1 MQNQLH
7 AIWFSSKLHVWG
19 EQVEAVDPADDVASM
34 AHQAARAGAAVLLGP
49 PPKTLVPTR
58 AMGPHELHE
67 SLGDLTP
74 DGLLASTATE
84 SELALW
90 LPAKGRLPPSPRDQ
104 QSHSPGE
111 RPGAALALCRVPT
124 LSIDAADAMDL
135 LIGMKEPAAGAAP
148 TTFEYWRTLAHY
160 ALSLLARQ
168 QFAPS
173 VERVGPGR
181 FQGRWIA
188 QVVDSGELEWL
199 DRYARAMPAMC
210 RCVDTTDR
218 WERDAV
224 RLIDDFLMSAC
235 EAVIRRS
242 LDGDEFYREFHER
255 AASERKWEV
264 AWIAGLVGER
274 RTLSWPVEDAD
285 EIASQIRAWAAL
297 SVAETPDTRHELGF
311 TLIEPGATDATATL
325 GDATFGIADDDAD
338 DSHLVDTVTPQDSGR
353 ATPTTADDVDE
364 RWRIRIEYRA
374 ADHDESLDVEKI
386 LREPSQ
392 ERSILSA
399 RLSSR
404 GAHLR
409 AELARASQ
417 ILPELRPLLEGELAN
432 ELTLNTGEAHR
443 FIRDQAPMLLAEGFN
458 VDLPEWAQARN
469 HRFGLELFVRP
480 QSNRSMD
487 EELSLGTFGL
497 TSMIEFDWRIAVG
510 DERISPAEFEMLA
523 ARGSPLVRLRGQWID
538 MDQIAAEKARN
549 FLRHRGSGH
558 VTLAQAL
565 RLSAGLDEEETGL
578 PIVGLTGSSWL
589 EQLLN
594 RLPETRLDRLSQPA
608 EFDGTMRPYQV
619 RGLEWLTFLNRL
631 GLGACLADDMGLGKT
646 IQLIALLLHERR
658 VQPDVGPTLL
668 FVPMSVVGNWQR
680 EIQRFARRIRT
691 LVHHGPERL
700 TGDSFVEAVRNHDV
714 VITTYGLAHRDS
726 KILSRVQW
734 HRIALD
740 EAQKI
745 KNPSAHQTIA
755 IRSLPAAHR
764 LALTGTPLENHLS
777 ELWSIMETLNPGL
790 LGSAAQFRKQFA
802 IPIEKLG
809 DQQRAEQLRRMIRP
823 FILRRLKNDPT
834 IECDL
839 PEKME
844 MRVFCNL
851 TPEQAALYRET
862 VQQMLTEIDQA
873 AGIRRRGLILA
884 TLTRLKQ
891 ICNHP
896 AHFLKDD
903 SPQLEGRSGKCER
916 IVEMLEEVLE
926 EGDAALIFTQ
936 YRVMGEL
943 LRQMFEQR
951 LRARTLFM
959 HGGTPAKQRD
969 ALVEEF
975 QNPNGE
981 ARLFL
986 LSLKAGGFG
995 LNLTRANHVFHFD
1008 RWWNPAV
1015 EQQAT
1020 DRAHRIGQS
1029 RRVQVHKF
1037 VCIGTIEDRID
1048 KLLTEKSALADH
1060 IVGSGDEW
1068 LTGLTTSELR
1078 EYLALSSEA
1087 VAES

>member
-1 MQNQLH
+1 M
-7 AIWFSSKLHVWG
+7 AP
-19 EQVEAVDPADDVASM
+19 QVT
-34 AHQAARAGAAVLLGP
+34 RGGAALMLDPPARIHTPIRALGP
-49 PPKTLVPTR
+49 S
-58 AMGPHELHE
+58 ELQE
-67 SLGDLTP
+67 ALGDLTP
-74 DGLLASTATE
+74 DGLLASIATE
-84 SELALW
+84 SDLSLW
-90 LPAKGRLPPSPRDQ
+90 LPMQGDSPAPPGSVEC
-104 QSHSPGE
+104 HSRGE
-111 RPGAALALCRVPT
+111 RSGAALALCRVPA
-124 LSIDAADAMDL
+124 LSVGAADAMDL
-135 LIGMKEPAAGAAP
+135 LIGMKRPAAGAAP
-148 TTFEYWRTLAHY
+148 TTFDYWRTLAHY

-173 VERVGPGR
+173 VERVGPDR
-181 FQGRWIA
+181 YQGRWIA
-188 QVVDSGELEWL
+188 QVVDPGELEWL
-199 DRYARAMPAMC
+199 DRFASVMPAMC
-210 RCVDTTDR
+210 RCLDTTDR
-218 WERDAV
+218 WERDPV
-224 RLIDDFLMSAC
+224 RLIDDFLMSIC

-264 AWIAGLVGER
+264 AWIASLVGDR

-285 EIASQIRAWAAL
+285 EIASQIRDWAAL
-297 SVAETPDTRHELGF
+297 RVSEFPHTRHELGF
-311 TLIEPGATDATATL
+311 TLIEPVSADPADSLIDVPSGAAGDETDESRSES
-325 GDATFGIADDDAD
+325 IASPLESDQTGP
-338 DSHLVDTVTPQDSGR
+338 V
-353 ATPTTADDVDE
+353 PTEDLDE
-364 RWRIRIEYRA
+364 RWRIRIDYRA
-374 ADHDESLDVEKI
+374 ADQDESFDVEKI
-386 LREPSQ
+386 LREPIQ

-409 AELARASQ
+409 AELARASR
-417 ILPELRPLLEGELAN
+417 ILPDLRGLLEGRITD

-443 FIRDQAPMLLAEGFN
+443 FIRDQAPMLLADGFN
-458 VDLPEWAQARN
+458 VDLPEWAQTRN
-469 HRFGLELFVRP
+469 HRFGLELVVRP
-480 QSNRSMD
+480 QANRSID

-497 TSMIEFDWRIAVG
+497 TSMIEFDWRIAIG
-510 DERISPAEFEMLA
+510 DERISPAEFELLA

-549 FLRHRGSGH
+549 FLQQRGSGH

-565 RLSAGLDEEETGL
+565 RLSAGLDEAETGL
-578 PIVGLTGSSWL
+578 PIVGLTGASWL

-594 RLPETRLDRLSQPA
+594 RLPETRLDRLSQPT
-608 EFDGTMRPYQV
+608 EFNGTMRPYQV

-658 VQPDVGPTLL
+658 LQPDVGPTLL

-700 TGDSFVEAVRNHDV
+700 TGDSFVDAARKHDV
-714 VITTYGLAHRDS
+714 IITTYGLAHRDS
-726 KILSRVQW
+726 RILSRVQW

-802 IPIEKLG
+802 IPIERLG

-896 AHFLKDD
+896 AHFLKDN

-943 LRQMFEQR
+943 LRQMFEER
-951 LRARTLFM
+951 LRARTFFM

-975 QNPNGE
+975 QNPNGDV
-981 ARLFL
+981 RLFL
-986 LSLKAGGFG
+986 ISLKAGGFG